1 MRFLTLLLCAF
12 LLFQCKKEADPVPA
26 DPKFVPF
33 QKGKTVGTLNEQTYT
48 GDTYCIS
55 FGSPNNRKLTL
66 RVSTYED
73 TTNYDNSSELSFT
86 SVPFKKGTYTTGD
99 SIHCNLSTVR
109 GGDVIEAVYEPDSL
123 YTTPSISIDSISPS
137 GNEVFGTF
145 NAHLRRRFY
154 FYTSSPDSMNF
165 VNCSFRVIVD
175 QK

>member
-1 MRFLTLLLCAF
+1 MKFLTLLLCAF

-26 DPKFVPF
+26 DPKFIPF
-33 QKGKTVGTLNEQTYT
+33 QKGKTVGVLNDQTYT

-55 FGSPNNRKLTL
+55 FGTPNNRKLGFVVWSDANSIDYTL
-66 RVSTYED
+66 KGD
-73 TTNYDNSSELSFT
+73 LSFN
-86 SVPFKKGTYTTGD
+86 SVPFKIGTYTTGD
-99 SIHCNLSTVR
+99 SIHCDLSMVR
-109 GGDVIEAVYEPDSL
+109 GDVIEAVYEPDSL